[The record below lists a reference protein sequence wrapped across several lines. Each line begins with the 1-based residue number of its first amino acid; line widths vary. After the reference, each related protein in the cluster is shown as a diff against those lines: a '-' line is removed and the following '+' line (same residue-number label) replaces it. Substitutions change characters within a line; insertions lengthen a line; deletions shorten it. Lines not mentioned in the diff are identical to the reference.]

1 MAHINN
7 YFNCKWIKG
16 SNQKTEWLNG
26 YKNKTHIYVANN
38 RLKVRFPG
46 DSQFLCWILKLG
58 SLMWG
63 LKPSQQ
69 CANFLGII
77 VLQFVSCPTTGYGIW
92 FYCDWVPPT
101 ISLQL
106 LLCPWMWAILVWW
119 GTASSVNGCSTASCD
134 CGILMGEETTLH
146 MDITGWSTKIR
157 LIIFFLCQRRR
168 SSIQSPKTRSGA
180 DCGWDHQLLIA
191 KFKAK
196 LKRVGMT

>member
-1 MAHINN
+1 MAHITN

-63 LKPSQQ
+63 LKPLQQ

-77 VLQFVSCPTTGYGIW
+77 VLQFVSCPTIGYGIW

-106 LLCPWMWAILVWW
+106 LLCPWMWALLVWW
-119 GTASSVNGCSTASCD
+119 GTTSSVNGCSTASCD
-134 CGILMGEETTLH
+134 CGVLMGEETTLH

-157 LIIFFLCQRRR
+157 LIIFFSAKDGEVLYSHQKQDLELR
-168 SSIQSPKTRSGA
+168 SSAPYCKIQG
-180 DCGWDHQLLIA
+180 
-191 KFKAK
+191 
-196 LKRVGMT
+196 

>member
-1 MAHINN
+1 MLP
-7 YFNCKWIKG
+7 
-16 SNQKTEWLNG
+16 T
-26 YKNKTHIYVANN
+26 T
-38 RLKVRFPG
+38 
-46 DSQFLCWILKLG
+46 DSKSDSLEIPSSFAGFSG

-77 VLQFVSCPTTGYGIW
+77 VLQFVSCPTIGYGIW

-119 GTASSVNGCSTASCD
+119 GTTSSVNGCSTASCD
-134 CGILMGEETTLH
+134 CGVLMGEETTLH

-157 LIIFFLCQRRR
+157 LIIFFSAKDGEVLYSHQKQDLELR
-168 SSIQSPKTRSGA
+168 SSAPYCKIQG
-180 DCGWDHQLLIA
+180 
-191 KFKAK
+191 
-196 LKRVGMT
+196 